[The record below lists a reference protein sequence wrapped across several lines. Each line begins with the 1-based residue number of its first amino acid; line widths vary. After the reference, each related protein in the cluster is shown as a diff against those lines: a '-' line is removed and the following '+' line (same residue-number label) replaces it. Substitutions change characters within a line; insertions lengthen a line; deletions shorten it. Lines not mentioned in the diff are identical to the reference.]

1 MTVGQVEGDRYLAQ
15 CQKCGTWHEV
25 HTKDSKSETYFA
37 YWEATFTCCGLEQ
50 QAIFIIE
57 KDELD
62 FH

>member
-15 CQKCGTWHEV
+15 CRKCGMWHEV
-25 HTKDSKSETYFA
+25 HPRGSKSETYFA
-37 YWEATFTCCGLEQ
+37 HRVATFTCCGLEQ